1 MTSWHARLNKESDRN
16 GELYEANRYGL
27 TSEEVTQRTEQDQH
41 NDYETKH
48 RSLRQQ
54 FLRTISSHCSI
65 C

>member
-1 MTSWHARLNKESDRN
+1 MKQIDT
-16 GELYEANRYGL
+16 GL

-41 NDYETKH
+41 NDYETKNIEVYD
-48 RSLRQQ
+48 SNF

>member
-1 MTSWHARLNKESDRN
+1 MKQIDT
-16 GELYEANRYGL
+16 GL